1 MTWTRVLFWLL
12 PKRLRSSWTLLAVS
26 SFGIL
31 TAVTLMAVGALYSQ
45 ALAEGGLRH
54 TLSLT
59 PRVALNAQVA
69 LQNRPLGPAD
79 YDEMRSTVDPVLN
92 ENLGHLIRDV
102 QRSGRAQANLPLT
115 LTEDASP
122 PRIGGRAGQPFFLT
136 GFREH
141 TRLVEGRWPE
151 AAPVVHESGI
161 HLETVVGEQTAAN
174 MAFEVGQD
182 VYLVPFIADPT
193 QRVRYTIVGIVEP
206 VDPSEE
212 FWMTWETYYF
222 NTQDRDPW
230 TVAPM
235 YMSEDDYFNALGA
248 RYSSLLGD
256 YWWFLYLDTGEL
268 TADTAGPTRDAAI
281 GLEKQLNLLYPRSLV
296 LTALGQTIDDY
307 REELTLARVP
317 LFLFLSL
324 VVAVV
329 LYFLVLVLGLLA
341 RTQSDTANVLRSR
354 GASMAQVSGLFAL
367 GEGIVVMASLAVGPL
382 LALAIVRFVLVRTI
396 DPAGGG
402 GPVPVQLSPD
412 AFLMGAI
419 GGLLSLGVL
428 AASGV
433 GLARL
438 GIVEFL
444 RVRSRPATVPLLH
457 RYYVD
462 VLVVAAL
469 ALIWW
474 QVEQRGGFVQR
485 ELAGGAL
492 EQVDLS
498 MLLGPVLALLA
509 VAFLIPRILPWLM
522 RGMAW
527 ASGFAAPAWI
537 ALTLTRMARDPL
549 PQSSLVIIVMMVT
562 ALGVFGA
569 SFQSTLVQSQEEQ
582 AGFRVGGDLVVRG
595 PSLDDDVLG
604 EIAALPGVTA
614 VTPVSRVSGALV
626 RVDPQAIPHAAW
638 RRHGGDDAG
647 LAAGAAKLLGS
658 DEGAPGVA
666 LPEDAET
673 LGVWVRVDQQD
684 ASQVGRPQHL
694 GARLVDRSSRYY
706 DMPLGELP
714 DTGPSD
720 EWTFREGNLPV
731 ERSSPPFRLVSIY
744 NTRNLSGSLGGVQP
758 GSISL
763 DDVTA
768 RGPATLPEGVVIESF
783 EQPPGQDLWVTLPNP
798 DSSSDR
804 VQRSRGAARTGGMG
818 LTFGWRDSIGPS
830 ARGIL
835 VPAGPIPIPAVGGP
849 TFDVGQRPRVEGDG
863 LVIPVEVVDVID
875 RFPTIEGPTLPFLL
889 VNIADYESFVARM
902 PGSKPAAVPREA
914 WVALNDSVARSS
926 AVLAVR
932 RVEGVTSV
940 EDRDA
945 AVDLARRNPLA
956 GGGWDGLTMLSLAA
970 LTVAAS
976 VALGAHSVVSIQAGR
991 IDLTL
996 SEALGLT
1003 RMEVLLSQVF
1013 ERVIVAG
1020 IGAAIGS
1027 VVGLWL
1033 GRWVLGFLNVTS
1045 DGSPVVPPMIVT
1057 TSAGLTGLVFAC
1069 LAAALVTA
1077 ILATLASLRRLK
1089 APDVLRTGA

>member
-12 PKRLRSSWTLLAVS
+12 PRRLRSSWTLLAVS

-54 TLSLT
+54 TLALT
-59 PRVALNAQVA
+59 PKVALNAQVS
-69 LQNRPLGPAD
+69 LRNRPLGPAD
-79 YDEMRSTVDPVLN
+79 YNEMRSTVEPVLN
-92 ENLGHLIRDV
+92 ESLGHLISDV
-102 QRSGRAQANLPLT
+102 NRSGRAQANLPMT
-115 LTEDASP
+115 LTEDARP

-136 GFREH
+136 GFRDH

-161 HLETVVGEQTAAN
+161 HFETVVGRETAVN
-174 MAFEVGQD
+174 MAFELGQE
-182 VYLVPFIADPT
+182 VYLVPFIADPSE
-193 QRVRYTIVGIVEP
+193 RVRYTIVGIVEP

-212 FWMTWETYYF
+212 FWMTWDTYYF
-222 NTQDRDPW
+222 TTQDRDPW
-230 TVAPM
+230 TVAPL
-235 YMSEDDYFNALGA
+235 YMSEDHYFNALGA

-268 TADTAGPTRDAAI
+268 TADAAGPTRDAAVN
-281 GLEKQLNLLYPRSLV
+281 LEKQLNLLYPRSLV

-367 GEGIVVMASLAVGPL
+367 GEGIVVLASLVVGPL
-382 LALAIVRFVLVRTI
+382 LALAIVSFLLVRTI

-402 GPVPVQLSPD
+402 GPVPVQLSPE

-469 ALIWW
+469 AIIWW

-509 VAFLIPRILPWLM
+509 VAFLIPRLLPWLM

-527 ASGFAAPAWI
+527 ASSLFAPAWI
-537 ALTLTRMARDPL
+537 ALTLTRMSRDPL

-569 SFQSTLVQSQEEQ
+569 SFQSTLVRSQEEQ
-582 AGFRVGGDLVVRG
+582 AGFRVGGDLVIRG
-595 PSLDDDVLG
+595 PELDSDVLD
-604 EIAALPGVTA
+604 EVAALPGVTA
-614 VTPVSRVSGALV
+614 VTPVSRETGALV
-626 RVDPQAIPHAAW
+626 RVDPQALPHAAW
-638 RRHGGDDAG
+638 HRTGGDDTG
-647 LAAGAAKLLGS
+647 LAAGTAQLVAS

-666 LPEDAET
+666 LPERAET

-684 ASQVGRPQHL
+684 PSQVGRPQHA
-694 GARLVDRSSRYY
+694 GMRLVDLAGRHF

-714 DTGPSD
+714 NSGPTE
-720 EWTFREGNLPV
+720 EWTFLEGALPV
-731 ERSSPPFRLVSIY
+731 ELASPPFRLVSIY

-768 RGPATLPEGVVIESF
+768 RGPAIPPEGVVIESF
-783 EQPPGQDLWVTLPNP
+783 EQAPGQDLWVVLPNP
-798 DSSSDR
+798 DSNNDR

-818 LTFGWRDSIGPS
+818 LTFSWRDSIGPS
-830 ARGIL
+830 PRGTLI
-835 VPAGPIPIPAVGGP
+835 PAGPIPIPAVGGP
-849 TFDVGQRPRVEGDG
+849 TFNVGQRPRVEGDG
-863 LVIPVEVVDVID
+863 LVIPVEVVDLID
-875 RFPTIEGPTLPFLL
+875 RFPTIQSPKTPFLL
-889 VNIADYESFVARM
+889 VNIDDYQSFVARM
-902 PGSKPAAVPREA
+902 PRSQPADAPKEA

-932 RVEGVTSV
+932 RVEDVTSV

-945 AVDLARRNPLA
+945 AVELARRNPLA
-956 GGGWDGLTMLSLAA
+956 GGGWNGLTILSLAA
-970 LTVAAS
+970 LTVAAA

-1003 RMEVLLSQVF
+1003 RLEVLLSQVF

-1020 IGAAIGS
+1020 IGASIGS
-1027 VVGLWL
+1027 AVGLWL
-1033 GRWVLGFLNVTS
+1033 GRWVLGFLDVTS
-1045 DGSPVVPPMIVT
+1045 DGSPVVPPMEVI
-1057 TSAGLTGLVFAC
+1057 TSGGLFGLVFAC
-1069 LAAALVTA
+1069 LAAALATA
-1077 ILATLASLRRLK
+1077 ILATLASLRRLN

>member
-12 PKRLRSSWTLLAVS
+12 PRRLRSSWTLLAVS

-54 TLSLT
+54 TLALT
-59 PRVALNAQVA
+59 PKVALNAQVA

-79 YDEMRSTVDPVLN
+79 YNEIRSTVEPVLD
-92 ENLGHLIRDV
+92 ESLGHLISNV
-102 QRSGRAQANLPLT
+102 HRSGRAQANLPMT
-115 LTEDASP
+115 LTEDARP

-161 HLETVVGEQTAAN
+161 HLETVVGKETAVN
-174 MAFEVGQD
+174 MAFEVGQE

-193 QRVRYTIVGIVEP
+193 ERVRYTIVGIVEP
-206 VDPSEE
+206 VDPAEE
-212 FWMTWETYYF
+212 FWMTWDTYYF
-222 NTQDRDPW
+222 TTQDRDPW
-230 TVAPM
+230 TVAPL
-235 YMSEDDYFNALGA
+235 YMSEDHYFNALGA

-268 TADTAGPTRDAAI
+268 TADAAGPTRDAAVD
-281 GLEKQLNLLYPRSLV
+281 LEKQLNLLYPRSLV
-296 LTALGQTIDDY
+296 LTALGQTIEDY

-367 GEGIVVMASLAVGPL
+367 GEGIVVLASMVVGPL
-382 LALAIVRFVLVRTI
+382 IALAIVKLVLVRTI

-402 GPVPVQLSPD
+402 GPVPVQLSPE

-428 AASGV
+428 AVSGV

-462 VLVVAAL
+462 VLVVAVV

-509 VAFLIPRILPWLM
+509 VAFLIPRLLPWLM

-527 ASGFAAPAWI
+527 ASSLVAPAWI

-549 PQSSLVIIVMMVT
+549 PHSSLVIIVMMVT

-569 SFQSTLVQSQEEQ
+569 SFQSTLVRSQEEQ
-582 AGFRVGGDLVVRG
+582 AGFRVGGDLVIRG
-595 PSLDDDVLG
+595 AALDDEVLG

-614 VTPVSRVSGALV
+614 VTPVSRETGALV
-626 RVDPQAIPHAAW
+626 RVDPQTLPHAAW
-638 RRHGGDDAG
+638 HRAGGDDTG
-647 LAAGAAKLLGS
+647 LAAGAAQLVGQ

-666 LPEDAET
+666 LPERAET

-684 ASQVGRPQHL
+684 PSQVGRPQHA
-694 GARLVDRSSRYY
+694 GMRLVDRAGRHY

-714 DTGPSD
+714 DGGASD
-720 EWTFREGNLPV
+720 EWTFLEGTLPV
-731 ERSSPPFRLVSIY
+731 ERATPPFSLVSIY

-758 GSISL
+758 GSVSL

-768 RGPATLPEGVVIESF
+768 RGPTIPPEGVVIESF
-783 EQPPGQDLWVTLPNP
+783 EQAPGQDLWVVLPNP
-798 DSSSDR
+798 DSNHDR

-818 LTFGWRDSIGPS
+818 LTFSWRDSIGPS
-830 ARGIL
+830 ARGTL

-849 TFDVGQRPRVEGDG
+849 TFEVGERPRVQGDG
-863 LVIPVEVVDVID
+863 LFIPVEVVDVID
-875 RFPTIEGPTLPFLL
+875 RFPTIQAPRTPFLL

-902 PGSKPAAVPREA
+902 PGSKPAAPPKEA
-914 WVALNDSVARSS
+914 WVALTDSPARSS
-926 AVLAVR
+926 AVLAVS
-932 RVEGVTSV
+932 RVEGVSSV
-940 EDRDA
+940 ADRDA
-945 AVDLARRNPLA
+945 AVELARRNPLA
-956 GGGWDGLTMLSLAA
+956 GGGWDGLTILSLSA
-970 LTVAAS
+970 LTIAAA

-1003 RMEVLLSQVF
+1003 RLEVLLSQVF
-1013 ERVIVAG
+1013 ERAIVLG
-1020 IGAAIGS
+1020 VGAAIGS
-1027 VVGLWL
+1027 VLGLWL
-1033 GRWVLGFLNVTS
+1033 GRWVLGFLGVTS
-1045 DGSPVVPPMIVT
+1045 DGSPVVPPMEVI
-1057 TSAGLTGLVFAC
+1057 TSGGLFGLVFAC
-1069 LAAALVTA
+1069 LAAALATA